1 MALHARVIPSPEM
14 DAKHASGAI
23 SAATRTS
30 HNGTMTSPLHTSYRM
45 PSNINLYSRNCTK
58 HNCRCDYQ
66 DLTEAQS
73 ISPTVGRGPDLM
85 MTPEIEMEIDNW
97 HRTGVPPYPELMQCP
112 RMGWSSLSRSDLRLI
127 HHIVGLSI
135 DLHRRGLSNCTVWA
149 QKMPK

>member
-1 MALHARVIPSPEM
+1 MQNM
-14 DAKHASGAI
+14 Q
-23 SAATRTS
+23 AAPY
-30 HNGTMTSPLHTSYRM
+30 PLRRELPAMVRRYPHFIHHIRM
-45 PSNINLYSRNCTK
+45 PSNMNLYSRNCTK

-73 ISPTVGRGPDLM
+73 NSPTVGRGPDLL

-112 RMGWSSLSRSDLRLI
+112 QMGWSSLSRSDLRLV

-135 DLHRRGLSNCTVWA
+135 NLHRRGLSNCTVWA